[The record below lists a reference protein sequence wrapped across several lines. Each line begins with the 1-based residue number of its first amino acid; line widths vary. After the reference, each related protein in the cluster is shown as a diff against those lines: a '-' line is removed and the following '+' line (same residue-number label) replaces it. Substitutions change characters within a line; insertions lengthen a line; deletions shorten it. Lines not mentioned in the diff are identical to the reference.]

1 MFKKILVTTDGSAN
15 ARRAL
20 ETAAKL
26 AATCKAHLRILHVA
40 PSYLSLDE
48 VETSPMVGNLPKDV
62 QDEMKR
68 VHDTVAGM
76 EFTAFGP
83 IPAPQSAIDFI
94 GNAVL
99 EQAEA
104 NARGQGC
111 SEVSTVLAYGH
122 AAERIIE
129 EAENSKADLIVL
141 GSRGL
146 GEVGGLVLGS
156 VSHKVI
162 QRAECPCLT
171 VK

>member
-1 MFKKILVTTDGSAN
+1 MFKQILVTTDGSAN
-15 ARRAL
+15 ARRAT

-26 AATCKAHLRILHVA
+26 AAICGAQLRILHVA
-40 PSYLSLDE
+40 PAFLSLDE
-48 VETSPMVGNLPKDV
+48 VETAPMYGDLPKDV
-62 QDEMKR
+62 RDEMKKM
-68 VHDTVAGM
+68 HDTVAGL

-83 IPAPQSAIDFI
+83 VPAPQSAIDFI
-94 GNAVL
+94 GSSLLEEAESNAK
-99 EQAEA
+99 AH
-104 NARGQGC
+104 GC
-111 SEVSTVLAYGH
+111 SNVSTVLAYGK

-129 EAENSKADLIVL
+129 EAEHAKADLIVL

-162 QRAECPCLT
+162 QHATCPCLT

>member
-15 ARRAL
+15 ARRAV

-26 AATCKAHLRILHVA
+26 AAICGAHLRILHVA
-40 PSYLSLDE
+40 PAYLSLDE
-48 VETSPMVGNLPKDV
+48 VETSPMFGDLPQDV
-62 QDEMKR
+62 RDEMHK
-68 VHDTVAGM
+68 VHETVAGM
-76 EFTAFGP
+76 EFSAFGP

-94 GNAVL
+94 GNSLL

-104 NARGQGC
+104 NARGHGC
-111 SEVSTVLAYGH
+111 TDASTVLAFGN
-122 AAERIIE
+122 AAERIVE
-129 EAENSKADLIVL
+129 EAEAAKVDLIVM

-162 QRAECPCLT
+162 QHADCPCMT